1 MDAAL
6 GHDSE
11 LRFESPPIQQVVLSI
26 FFKPLFALQVSQLIP
41 IINQWSAHYPH
52 LEEFSR
58 ISVWRSL
65 TPEEANEVRSVGR
78 MRTPLFVLQSAG
90 GQRSLQFQQDRL
102 ELVWRFEAEGSC
114 NEYVGYVALKR
125 EIEQRFS
132 EFAESMQRSANLD
145 VVPERSD
152 ATYQNLV
159 DMPVRDFCVGVLTSW
174 ESSKAS
180 PENQTFY
187 SGMRLSGFLQDD
199 DEDGDALVSI
209 DPGPD
214 GGGTDFTIDVQRPV
228 REDVSYLTALD
239 EAHQVVLRIFTRLVS
254 ADLLESWGRQ

>member
-41 IINQWSAHYPH
+41 IIAQWSDHYPQ
-52 LEEFSR
+52 LDDLPRAPF
-58 ISVWRSL
+58 WRSL
-65 TPEEANEVRSVGR
+65 TPEEDKEVRNLGR
-78 MRTPLFVLQSAG
+78 TRTPLFVLQSAG

-102 ELVWRFEAEGSC
+102 ELVWRFEAEGSR

-125 EIEQRFS
+125 EIGQRFS
-132 EFAESMQRSANLD
+132 EFAESIQRSANLD

-174 ESSKAS
+174 ESSKAT
-180 PENQTFY
+180 PENQTVY
-187 SGMRLSGFLQDD
+187 SGMRLRGFLQDD
-199 DEDGDALVSI
+199 DENGDTLVAI

-214 GGGTDFTIDVQRPV
+214 GDGTDFTIDVQRLV

-239 EAHQVVLRIFTRLVS
+239 EAHQVVLCMFTRLVS
-254 ADLLESWGRQ
+254 TDLLESWGRQ

>member
-1 MDAAL
+1 MDATS
-6 GHDSE
+6 GHDGE
-11 LRFESPPIQQVVLSI
+11 LRFESPPIQQVVLSV
-26 FFKPLFALQVSQLIP
+26 FFKPLVTLKVSQLIP
-41 IINQWSAHYPH
+41 IISRWLDHYPQ
-52 LEEFSR
+52 LSELSR
-58 ISVWRSL
+58 LPSWRSL
-65 TPEEANEVRSVGR
+65 TPEEANEARGQP
-78 MRTPLFVLQSAG
+78 RTPLFVLQNVG
-90 GQRSLQFQQDRL
+90 DHRSLQFQQDRL
-102 ELVWRFEAEGSC
+102 EIVWRFEAEGSR

-132 EFAESMQRSANLD
+132 EFVESMKRSANLD

-159 DMPVRDFCVGVLTSW
+159 DMSVRDFCVGVLTSW

-187 SGMRLSGFLQDD
+187 SGMRFSRFLQ
-199 DEDGDALVSI
+199 EDGDTLVSI

-214 GGGTDFTIDVQRPV
+214 GEGTDFTIDVQRPV
-228 REDVSYLTALD
+228 RESVSYSTALD
-239 EAHQVVLRIFTRLVS
+239 EAHQAVLRIFTRLLS